1 MANGYDTHSL
11 AATGLEEASSS
22 SVPMVA
28 VRDKRF
34 TKSGIGFR
42 SQDATTL
49 NPGAVGQAPP
59 PIMYPQGYPGGVATR
74 KRGQVDESRIPWET
88 AQEAT
93 SPQIRPRDTLPP
105 WASGMRE
112 NDDWGGGWDG
122 EDCDTG
128 FPDEEDAR
136 DALGVLSQFAD
147 PSLVKSVQAAIVK
160 QFGDPAAE
168 PGQPADASFMGEAA
182 KKAPPFGKDGKK
194 ASTNPDDYALPGRKF
209 LIDTPENARASLKR
223 VKIFGSPE
231 DQRKV
236 KAAVQKKYPKMKIS

>member
-11 AATGLEEASSS
+11 NATGLEEASSS

-42 SQDATTL
+42 SQNA
-49 NPGAVGQAPP
+49 
-59 PIMYPQGYPGGVATR
+59 YPGGTATG
-74 KRGQVDESRIPWET
+74 KRGQVDESQRAWET

-93 SPQIRPRDTLPP
+93 SPQIKPRDTLPP
-105 WASGMRE
+105 WAGGMRE
-112 NDDWGGGWDG
+112 NDDWMSGWDG
-122 EDCDTG
+122 GDEEDCDTG
-128 FPDEEDAR
+128 FPDQEDAR
-136 DALGVLSQFAD
+136 DALGVLAQFAD
-147 PSLVKSVQAAIVK
+147 PALVKSMQAALIK
-160 QFGDPAAE
+160 QFGDPTAE
-168 PGQPADASFMGEAA
+168 PQATPADNASFMGEAA
-182 KKAPPFGKDGKK
+182 KKAPPFGKGGKG
-194 ASTNPDDYALPGRKF
+194 ASTDPADYALPGRKF

-236 KAAVQKKYPKMKIS
+236 KAAVQKKYPDMKVG